1 MKYIITHK
9 DFDLPIKKDE
19 YTVIC
24 PKGVKIKNW
33 TNVEHF
39 DNGLDNRM
47 WNEIAGMK
55 YIADTSNEEWIQ
67 INHYRRII
75 DAIPTKCCIA
85 EAKYLNKINI
95 AQQYALCHNE
105 KDLAICSGIVK
116 ELYPEYYNIWLQT
129 LQSNIFIPYNIVQM
143 PRDCY
148 KDYMEKMCKILQKF
162 MEICGINNYAD
173 MVNHIKA
180 DPTYTDKN
188 GIRNID
194 VNYQA
199 RLVSFLSE
207 RITTWY
213 INCLA
218 YSNAVIYPCRISKY
232 ENAY

>member
-1 MKYIITHK
+1 
-9 DFDLPIKKDE
+9 
-19 YTVIC
+19 
-24 PKGVKIKNW
+24 
-33 TNVEHF
+33 
-39 DNGLDNRM
+39 
-47 WNEIAGMK
+47 
-55 YIADTSNEEWIQ
+55 
-67 INHYRRII
+67 
-75 DAIPTKCCIA
+75 
-85 EAKYLNKINI
+85 
-95 AQQYALCHNE
+95 
-105 KDLAICSGIVK
+105 
-116 ELYPEYYNIWLQT
+116 
-129 LQSNIFIPYNIVQM
+129 
-143 PRDCY
+143 
-148 KDYMEKMCKILQKF
+148 MCKILQKF